1 MFDHFDSIQC
11 EDFYDA
17 DLDIDLDRESRF
29 VHRLEDMAA
38 EDLRHMDE
46 FFDSISAAA
55 EDANAWLRD
64 DLSDLFH
71 DDGSLSDQA
80 VLELHEMDRQGFF
93 I

>member
-11 EDFYDA
+11 CEDFYDA
-17 DLDIDLDRESRF
+17 DLDFDLDRESRF
-29 VHRLEDMAA
+29 VHRLED
-38 EDLRHMDE
+38 DLRHTDE

-55 EDANAWLRD
+55 NASEMFHD
-64 DLSDLFH
+64 DLSDLFD